1 MDPLSAPRPS
11 PLATPATPTARSY
24 LDFDGL
30 GQLKGQARQNAKSAT
45 RETAQQFE
53 ALFIQMM
60 MKSMREASVKSDL
73 SESSGKDTFEGMFDR
88 EVSVQM
94 AKRNT
99 LGVADMLVK
108 AMTPAEVNP
117 ASTAA
122 MLQARLAGA
131 APGLPMQGL
140 QGGQTKAKGVS
151 LQAPGPTALPLQ
163 RPGPMLLHTSPGLLD
178 GKTL

>member
-1 MDPLSAPRPS
+1 MAPLNSTSAS
-11 PLATPATPTARSY
+11 PLASAGSTPKSY

-30 GQLKGQARQNAKSAT
+30 GNLKAQARQDAKSAT

-53 ALFIQMM
+53 ALVLQMM

-73 SESSGKDTFEGMFDR
+73 SDSSGKETFEGMFDR

-108 AMTPAEVNP
+108 YMPTQDATSP
-117 ASTAA
+117 STAA
-122 MLQARLAGA
+122 MLEARSATGSTGIALDRAATAAKGFSLKAQAQSAIPLPKVGGLPLGT
-131 APGLPMQGL
+131 PGLPL
-140 QGGQTKAKGVS
+140 NRST
-151 LQAPGPTALPLQ
+151 P
-163 RPGPMLLHTSPGLLD
+163 
-178 GKTL
+178 